1 VAWLSNS
8 TQSKTKWL
16 KDPGSLLEED
26 DFSTA
31 QKSMR
36 TEVNNK
42 TSALRSRSLPIPGEG
57 DDRNWL
63 ERKLN
68 TPQDTGL
75 LGDVLDV
82 ISRGQYAS
90 ANVAKTLTDGKD
102 DSIGDVASSVYRGLS
117 GEDKTSY
124 GDVLEQSGMER
135 GKLRSALGFV
145 ADVALDPTTYLTLGV
160 GTGAKVGGKAAAKGL
175 GKVIPKALGKEA
187 IDRGGVK
194 FMGASLIPGNVIKSG
209 VEKIGLN
216 KAGNLLR
223 DSKPVQVLGK
233 SLVPNFRE
241 AGTDKA
247 AWDAFVDTKKGY
259 QNSLSYAQNKAV
271 GDAVEM
277 AKGFTKE
284 ERTLATHAI
293 QNPVVYRLA
302 GPKVKELADTAR
314 KSFDDS
320 ATVEQGLG
328 LLKEPRKNYVPGIYP
343 DKKKPFLQGIIS
355 NPGIKASIGS
365 FGKQKKFDTLKDA
378 MDAGLSPE
386 TDIAKLSGSRQV
398 VSARATETQK
408 FINEAL
414 EKFGTKVDSKNI
426 DKLSDDVGVYLPK
439 GSLSFFS
446 QKVIGGNVDKFT
458 QVGRAKESVKGIDSD
473 ISSIQKQLDGIVKSI
488 ATGLK
493 DADRS
498 VAPDLLHNKIKAL
511 GGIAPSRTGAM
522 VSEYA
527 QSIPKSLKRKNGRP
541 IDEVADELG
550 ITARE
555 LLDGIASGIPK
566 PKNYMAEAERIA
578 VNDSSYKALSQTL
591 DAIVSGK
598 DDTAEQIAELLKG
611 ANKDELIEIPSSMIK
626 DGIGV
631 SKNVPAYALPKQ
643 IANELNNFKALQ
655 SDEGSK
661 GILGAYDNVLN
672 LWKGY
677 ATAVNPGFHIRN
689 AQSNAFQTALNSG
702 KELLNPMNHVRAL
715 GVNATDLPFVG
726 KKIADKTI
734 DVGGKEMTLAETKEL
749 MKKEGV
755 IGSGWFGAD
764 IPGYIEKKLNAG
776 IKGNLSPQ
784 LLNPLS
790 QNNALIK
797 AGRTVGT
804 GVENQARA
812 FNFLSELKKT
822 GDVKQAAK
830 TVNKTLFDYGDVTPF
845 EKNVLKRTVPF
856 YTWLR
861 KNVPLQTENLIRTP
875 GKYAATQKAL
885 NGVRNL
891 SEPVDEKNIPDY
903 MDNPNWVKTPLEQG
917 GNPMY
922 WNANLPI
929 GDLEKLNPAQIGKTA
944 LSSLSP
950 LLKAPLELGFNQNT
964 FFGDKIEKYPGEMK
978 KAPGYVPDLP
988 DTVVKLLGAQ
998 YGVSKEGVDE
1008 LQVPADVRYMMSQ
1021 VPFMENVSKSLDLK
1035 GDKKFNQLLTFLMG
1049 AKITPFD
1056 AKKAEMN
1063 ALYDQRD
1070 ALRAAY
1076 DKYQTQGLLE
1086 SDEELAKAKKK
1097 KKGTSWL
1104 K

>member
-1 VAWLSNS
+1 VGWLSGGTTKS
-8 TQSKTKWL
+8 KWL
-16 KDPGSLLEED
+16 DDPNSLLKEN

-36 TEVNNK
+36 TEVQNK
-42 TSALRSRSLPIPGEG
+42 TSALKAKSLPIPGEG
-57 DDRNWL
+57 DDRNWF

-90 ANVAKTLTDGKD
+90 ANVAKTLTNGQDN
-102 DSIGDVASSVYRGLS
+102 SFGDVMSAGYRGLS

-124 GDVLEQSGMER
+124 RDVLGQSGMEQ
-135 GKLRSALGFV
+135 GKLRSVLGF
-145 ADVALDPTTYLTLGV
+145 AGDVLLDPATYLTLGT
-160 GTGAKVGGKAAAKGL
+160 GTAAKIGGKTAAKGL
-175 GKVIPKALGKEA
+175 GKIIPKTLGKEA
-187 IDRGGVK
+187 IDRGGLK
-194 FMGASLIPGNVIKSG
+194 FMGASIIPGSVI
-209 VEKIGLN
+209 EKGAEKAGIF

-223 DSKPVQVLGK
+223 DSRPAQVLGK
-233 SLVPNFRE
+233 ALVPNFRE
-241 AGTDKA
+241 AGTDKNV
-247 AWDAFVDTKKGY
+247 WNAFVDTKKGY

-271 GDAVEM
+271 EDAIGM
-277 AKGFTKE
+277 AKGFTPA
-284 ERTLATHAI
+284 ERTAASHAV
-293 QNPVVYRLA
+293 QHPSMYMGA
-302 GPKVKELADTAR
+302 SDKVKELADAAS
-314 KSFDDS
+314 KSLDS
-320 ATVEQGLG
+320 SAAEEVGLG
-328 LLKEPRKNYVPGIYP
+328 LLKTPRANYLPGIYP
-343 DKKKPFLQGIIS
+343 DKEKKFLGGIMN
-355 NPGIKASIGS
+355 NPGIKASIGGH
-365 FGKQKKFDTLKDA
+365 GKAKTYDTLA
-378 MDAGLSPE
+378 QARNAGLKPE
-386 TDIAKLSGSRQV
+386 TDIAKLVGSRQV
-398 VSARATETQK
+398 VSARAVETQK
-408 FINEAL
+408 FVNETL
-414 EKFGTKVDSKNI
+414 EKYGTKINAKNI
-426 DKLSDDVGVYLPK
+426 DKIDPSMGVYLPK
-439 GSLSFFS
+439 GSLAFFPAGT
-446 QKVIGGNVDKFT
+446 VPDEFL
-458 QVGRAKESVKGIDSD
+458 ELVKGMGKEEMIEVPAGA
-473 ISSIQKQLDGIVKSI
+473 I
-488 ATGLK
+488 
-493 DADRS
+493 RS
-498 VAPDLLHNKIKAL
+498 GML
-511 GGIAPSRTGAM
+511 
-522 VSEYA
+522 
-527 QSIPKSLKRKNGRP
+527 
-541 IDEVADELG
+541 
-550 ITARE
+550 
-555 LLDGIASGIPK
+555 
-566 PKNYMAEAERIA
+566 
-578 VNDSSYKALSQTL
+578 
-591 DAIVSGK
+591 
-598 DDTAEQIAELLKG
+598 
-611 ANKDELIEIPSSMIK
+611 
-626 DGIGV
+626 V
-631 SKNVPAYALPKQ
+631 SKNVPVYALPKQ
-643 IANELNNFKALQ
+643 IAGELNNFKALQ

-672 LWKGY
+672 LWKGF

-689 AQSNAFQTALNSG
+689 AQSNVFQTALNSG
-702 KELLNPMNHVRAL
+702 KELLNPANHIRAL
-715 GVNATDLPFVG
+715 GVNATNLPLIG
-726 KKIADKTI
+726 KKIAGKEI
-734 DVGGKEMTLAETKEL
+734 DVGGRKMTLAETKEL

-755 IGSGWFGAD
+755 IDSGWFGKD
-764 IPGYIEKKLNAG
+764 TPDYIEKKLDAG

-830 TVNKTLFDYGDVTPF
+830 TVDKTLFDYGDVTPF

-875 GKYAATQKAL
+875 GKYASTKKAL
-885 NGVRNL
+885 DGVRDLSDPINETNL
-891 SEPVDEKNIPDY
+891 PEY

-922 WNANLPI
+922 WNSNLPI

-988 DTVVKLLGAQ
+988 DAVVKLLGAQ
-998 YGVSKEGVDE
+998 YGVSKEGVEE

-1035 GDKKFNQLLTFLMG
+1035 GDKKFNQLLTFLLG

-1056 AKKAEMN
+1056 ARKAEMN

-1086 SDEELAKAKKK
+1086 SDEDIAAAKKK
-1097 KKGTSWL
+1097 KSGTSWL

>member
-1 VAWLSNS
+1 MAWLSNS

-57 DDRNWL
+57 DDRNWI

-75 LGDVLDV
+75 LGDILDV

-90 ANVAKTLTDGKD
+90 ANVAKTLADGKD
-102 DSIGDVASSVYRGLS
+102 DSLGDVASSAYRGLS

-135 GKLRSALGFV
+135 GKLRSTLGFA
-145 ADVALDPTTYLTLGV
+145 ADVLLDPTTYLTLGA
-160 GTGAKVGGKAAAKGL
+160 GAGAKVSGKVAAKGL

-187 IDRGGVK
+187 VDRGGLK
-194 FMGASLIPGNVIKSG
+194 FAGASLIPGSVIESG

-216 KAGNLLR
+216 KAGSLLR

-233 SLVPNFRE
+233 ALVPNFRE

-271 GDAVEM
+271 DDAISM
-277 AKGFTKE
+277 AEGFTPA
-284 ERTLATHAI
+284 ERTAASHAV
-293 QNPVVYRLA
+293 QHPSMYMGA
-302 GPKVKELADTAR
+302 SDKVKKLADAAS
-314 KSFDDS
+314 KSLDS
-320 ATVEQGLG
+320 SAAEEVGLG
-328 LLKEPRKNYVPGIYP
+328 LLKTPRANYLPGIYP
-343 DKKKPFLQGIIS
+343 DKERKFLGGIIN
-355 NPGIKASIGS
+355 NPGIKASIGGH
-365 FGKQKKFDTLKDA
+365 GKAKTYDTLA
-378 MDAGLSPE
+378 QAQNAGLKPE
-386 TDIAKLSGSRQV
+386 TDIAKLVGSRQV
-398 VSARATETQK
+398 VSARAVETQK
-408 FINEAL
+408 FINETI
-414 EKFGTKVDSKNI
+414 EKHGTKINAKNI
-426 DKLSDDVGVYLPK
+426 DKIDPSMGVYLPK
-439 GSLSFFS
+439 GSLAFFPAGTVPNEVL
-446 QKVIGGNVDKFT
+446 QL
-458 QVGRAKESVKGIDSD
+458 VKGMS
-473 ISSIQKQLDGIVKSI
+473 
-488 ATGLK
+488 
-493 DADRS
+493 
-498 VAPDLLHNKIKAL
+498 
-511 GGIAPSRTGAM
+511 
-522 VSEYA
+522 
-527 QSIPKSLKRKNGRP
+527 
-541 IDEVADELG
+541 
-550 ITARE
+550 
-555 LLDGIASGIPK
+555 
-566 PKNYMAEAERIA
+566 
-578 VNDSSYKALSQTL
+578 
-591 DAIVSGK
+591 
-598 DDTAEQIAELLKG
+598 
-611 ANKDELIEIPSSMIK
+611 KDEMIEVPAGVIRSGML
-626 DGIGV
+626 V
-631 SKNVPAYALPKQ
+631 SKDVPVYALPKQ
-643 IANELNNFKALQ
+643 IAGELNNFKALQ

-661 GILGAYDNVLN
+661 GILGAYDAALN

-689 AQSNAFQTALNSG
+689 AQSNVFQTALNSG

-715 GVNATDLPFVG
+715 GVNATELPLIG
-726 KKIADKTI
+726 KKVADKTI
-734 DVGGKEMTLAETKEL
+734 DVGGKKMTLAETKEL

-764 IPGYIEKKLNAG
+764 IPGYIEKKLDAG

-822 GDVKQAAK
+822 GNAKQAAK

-885 NGVRNL
+885 NGVGDL

-903 MDNPNWVKTPLEQG
+903 MDNPNWIKTPLEQG

-988 DTVVKLLGAQ
+988 DAVVKLLGAQ
-998 YGVSKEGVDE
+998 YGVSKEGVEE

-1049 AKITPFD
+1049 AKITPYD
-1056 AKKAEMN
+1056 AKTGEMN
-1063 ALYDQRD
+1063 ALYEQRD
-1070 ALRAAY
+1070 ALWAAY

-1086 SDEELAKAKKK
+1086 SDEELAKGKKK

>member
-1 VAWLSNS
+1 MGWLSGGTTKS
-8 TQSKTKWL
+8 KWL
-16 KDPGSLLEED
+16 DDPNSLLKEN

-36 TEVNNK
+36 TEVQNK
-42 TSALRSRSLPIPGEG
+42 TSALKAKSLPIPGEG
-57 DDRNWL
+57 DDRNWF

-90 ANVAKTLTDGKD
+90 ANVAKTLTNGQDN
-102 DSIGDVASSVYRGLS
+102 SFGDVMSAGYRGLS

-124 GDVLEQSGMER
+124 RDVLGQSGMEQ
-135 GKLRSALGFV
+135 GKLRSVLGF
-145 ADVALDPTTYLTLGV
+145 AGDVLLDPATYLTLGT
-160 GTGAKVGGKAAAKGL
+160 GTAAKIGGKTAAKGL
-175 GKVIPKALGKEA
+175 GKIIPKTLGKEA
-187 IDRGGVK
+187 IDRGGLK
-194 FMGASLIPGNVIKSG
+194 FMGASIIPGSVI
-209 VEKIGLN
+209 EKGAEKAGIF

-223 DSKPVQVLGK
+223 DSRPAQVLGK
-233 SLVPNFRE
+233 ALVPNFRE
-241 AGTDKA
+241 AGTDKNV
-247 AWDAFVDTKKGY
+247 WNAFVDTKKGY

-271 GDAVEM
+271 EDAIGM
-277 AKGFTKE
+277 AKGFTPA
-284 ERTLATHAI
+284 ERTAASHAV
-293 QNPVVYRLA
+293 QHPSMYMGA
-302 GPKVKELADTAR
+302 SDKVKELADAAS
-314 KSFDDS
+314 KSLDS
-320 ATVEQGLG
+320 SAAEEVGLG
-328 LLKEPRKNYVPGIYP
+328 LLKTPRANYLPGIYP
-343 DKKKPFLQGIIS
+343 DKEKKFLGGIMN
-355 NPGIKASIGS
+355 NPGIKASIGGH
-365 FGKQKKFDTLKDA
+365 GKAKTYDTLA
-378 MDAGLSPE
+378 QARNAGLKPE
-386 TDIAKLSGSRQV
+386 TDIAKLVGSRQV
-398 VSARATETQK
+398 VSARAVETQK
-408 FINEAL
+408 FVNETL
-414 EKFGTKVDSKNI
+414 EKYGTKINAKNI
-426 DKLSDDVGVYLPK
+426 DKIDPSMGVYLPK
-439 GSLSFFS
+439 GSLAFFPAGT
-446 QKVIGGNVDKFT
+446 VPDEFL
-458 QVGRAKESVKGIDSD
+458 ELVKGMGKEEMIEVPAGA
-473 ISSIQKQLDGIVKSI
+473 I
-488 ATGLK
+488 
-493 DADRS
+493 RS
-498 VAPDLLHNKIKAL
+498 GML
-511 GGIAPSRTGAM
+511 
-522 VSEYA
+522 
-527 QSIPKSLKRKNGRP
+527 
-541 IDEVADELG
+541 
-550 ITARE
+550 
-555 LLDGIASGIPK
+555 
-566 PKNYMAEAERIA
+566 
-578 VNDSSYKALSQTL
+578 
-591 DAIVSGK
+591 
-598 DDTAEQIAELLKG
+598 
-611 ANKDELIEIPSSMIK
+611 
-626 DGIGV
+626 V
-631 SKNVPAYALPKQ
+631 SKNVPVYALPKQ
-643 IANELNNFKALQ
+643 IAGELNNFKALQ

-672 LWKGY
+672 LWKGF

-689 AQSNAFQTALNSG
+689 AQSNVFQTALNSG
-702 KELLNPMNHVRAL
+702 KELLNPANHIRAL
-715 GVNATDLPFVG
+715 GVNATNLPLIG
-726 KKIADKTI
+726 KKIAGKEI
-734 DVGGKEMTLAETKEL
+734 DVGGRKMTLAETKEL

-755 IGSGWFGAD
+755 IDSGWFGKD
-764 IPGYIEKKLNAG
+764 TPDYIEKKLDAG

-830 TVNKTLFDYGDVTPF
+830 TVDKTLFDYGDVTPF

-875 GKYAATQKAL
+875 GKYASTKKAL
-885 NGVRNL
+885 DGVRDLSDPINETNL
-891 SEPVDEKNIPDY
+891 PEY

-922 WNANLPI
+922 WNSNLPI

-988 DTVVKLLGAQ
+988 DAVVKLLGAQ
-998 YGVSKEGVDE
+998 YGVSKEGVEE

-1035 GDKKFNQLLTFLMG
+1035 GDKKFNQLLTFLLG

-1056 AKKAEMN
+1056 ARKAEMN

-1086 SDEELAKAKKK
+1086 SDEDIAAAKKK
-1097 KKGTSWL
+1097 KSGTSWL